1 MESNK
6 FKFTKSNIK
15 KLQPGNKRSYY
26 YDTAEPN
33 LMLQVTPNGT
43 KTYYVYKRIQ
53 GRPVRTY
60 LGTTDILTPEM
71 ARIKAN
77 EVKVSINKGENPHKQ
92 STKYNE
98 NTTLQQLFDD
108 FVKERERFIGERTM
122 VGYKSMWNTKISK
135 LAKRR
140 LSDITGDDLKTLHR
154 KISENFGNYTGNH
167 CLVLIKTVYNYA
179 IIFFNFFYILFYYLR
194 FCFRHFILLI
204 AL

>member
-108 FVKERERFIGERTM
+108 FSSEAGRTLEFF
-122 VGYKSMWNTKISK
+122 KK
-135 LAKRR
+135 L
-140 LSDITGDDLKTLHR
+140 
-154 KISENFGNYTGNH
+154 
-167 CLVLIKTVYNYA
+167 
-179 IIFFNFFYILFYYLR
+179 
-194 FCFRHFILLI
+194 
-204 AL
+204 